1 MILKP
6 RMALKHRKGQLTQLG
21 HKAPERRKDL
31 MHHMRQES
39 HMRPEFHTPPEHH
52 TLRRHRK
59 DQ

>member
-1 MILKP
+1 
-6 RMALKHRKGQLTQLG
+6 MALKHRKGQLTQLG